1 MATINDVCKA
11 TGYSKATV
19 SRVLNGTGQVK
30 AATRDAVLAAMQTL
44 GYQPN
49 TLAQALATNT
59 SNTIGLILPHFQSS
73 YFGSILHH
81 AEQSTQQ
88 AGKKL
93 LVVNSRNTADGER
106 EAVATLANQR
116 CDAILL
122 YSRHLTMGDLAAL
135 QQRVLPPLIILN
147 RQSEE
152 NTLHSF
158 GLDQRQLA
166 AIAMQH
172 LLDLGHRNIA
182 CITSPLASETG
193 QIRYAVYQQMLEQHQ
208 ITLQPGWVCEGT
220 NTLAS
225 GYQAVEQLLSRRQNV
240 SAIFACNDD
249 MAIGAIRALYD
260 HGLRV
265 PQDVSVM
272 GIDNEPAAA
281 YAIPSLTTV
290 SLPIVRLTQDAMT
303 LAIALANKA
312 PAHTHHQTY
321 TGALVLRESTQA
333 LTSAHSSY

>member
-30 AATRDAVLAAMQTL
+30 AATRDAVLSAMQAL

-49 TLAQALATNT
+49 AMAQALATNT

-88 AGKKL
+88 ASKKL
-93 LVVNSRNTADGER
+93 LVVNSRNTASGER

-122 YSRHLTMGDLAAL
+122 YSRHLSIADLAAL
-135 QQRVLPPLIILN
+135 QQSVLPPLIILN
-147 RQSEE
+147 RQFED

-166 AIAMQH
+166 EIAMQH
-172 LLDLGHRNIA
+172 LLSLGHRHIA

-208 ITLQPGWVCEGT
+208 ITMQPGWVYEGK

-225 GYQAVEQLLSRRQNV
+225 GYQAVEQLLSSRQSV

-249 MAIGAIRALYD
+249 MAIGAIRALFD

-303 LAIALANKA
+303 LAIALANKQHT
-312 PAHTHHQTY
+312 PAQHQTY
-321 TGALVLRESTQA
+321 SGELVLRESTQA
-333 LTSAHSSY
+333 LTSDH

>member
-30 AATRDAVLAAMQTL
+30 AATRDAVLSAMQSL

-49 TLAQALATNT
+49 AMAQALATNT

-88 AGKKL
+88 ASKKL
-93 LVVNSRNTADGER
+93 LVVNSRNTASGER

-116 CDAILL
+116 CDTILL
-122 YSRHLTMGDLAAL
+122 YSRHLSVSDLAAL
-135 QQRVLPPLIILN
+135 QQSVLPPLIILN
-147 RQSEE
+147 RQLED

-166 AIAMQH
+166 EIAMQH
-172 LLDLGHRNIA
+172 LLSLGHRHIA

-193 QIRYAVYQQMLEQHQ
+193 QIRYAVYQQMLEQQQ
-208 ITLQPGWVCEGT
+208 ITMQPGWVHEGT

-225 GYQAVEQLLSRRQNV
+225 GYQAVEQLLSSQQSV

-260 HGLRV
+260 HGQRV

-290 SLPIVRLTQDAMT
+290 SLPIVQLTQDAMT
-303 LAIALANKA
+303 LAVSLANKEHA
-312 PAHTHHQTY
+312 QTRHQTY
-321 TGALVLRESTQA
+321 SGELVLRESTQA
-333 LTSAHSSY
+333 LTSANSSY